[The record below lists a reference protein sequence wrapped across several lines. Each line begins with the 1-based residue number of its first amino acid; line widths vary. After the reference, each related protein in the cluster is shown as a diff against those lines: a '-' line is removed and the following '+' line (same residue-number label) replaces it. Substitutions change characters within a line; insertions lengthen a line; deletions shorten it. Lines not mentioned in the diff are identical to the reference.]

1 MVYGSLWNTKKL
13 SWNERNSWN
22 LMGWGKL
29 MGLRRA
35 QNQASSMRTGD
46 RHLLWDKTWW
56 KNSLFWLL
64 LGLWWIQPFLSQ
76 IPWCVRVA
84 PVIPALR
91 LQISIHWSGLTER
104 RGCGDTARWAFRTNT
119 FQQQWKHMKTYEH
132 HMKTHAML
140 RGQGV
145 SDLSDLVNGHITFT
159 TSTWLQRVAHFSRP
173 ETWQPESCNAC
184 GIWERPQPGQPPT
197 TIQSLWSFGHGSGSF
212 SLQLGIQFW
221 KSFRR
226 CYLSKKHQK
235 AKCHSKQEQKLPLL
249 HAMPPCHA
257 MPVHLLNAQ
266 ASASSTSFQCVVA
279 SFFPVHRCL
288 LLHQTAAKLKSGIIN
303 FGACQVVINWEASES
318 AAKLFDSAFSL
329 PD

>member
-1 MVYGSLWNTKKL
+1 MNT
-13 SWNERNSWN
+13 
-22 LMGWGKL
+22 
-29 MGLRRA
+29 
-35 QNQASSMRTGD
+35 
-46 RHLLWDKTWW
+46 
-56 KNSLFWLL
+56 
-64 LGLWWIQPFLSQ
+64 I
-76 IPWCVRVA
+76 
-84 PVIPALR
+84 
-91 LQISIHWSGLTER
+91 
-104 RGCGDTARWAFRTNT
+104 
-119 FQQQWKHMKTYEH
+119 WKHMRCWEGKALATSATSSTGTSPSLPRLACNALH
-132 HMKTHAML
+132 IF
-140 RGQGV
+140 QGRRPD
-145 SDLSDLVNGHITFT
+145 SLSRAT
-159 TSTWLQRVAHFSRP
+159 RVAF
-173 ETWQPESCNAC
+173 
-184 GIWERPQPGQPPT
+184 GKGQPGQPPT

-212 SLQLGIQFW
+212 SLQLGIQFG

-288 LLHQTAAKLKSGIIN
+288 LLHQTALAKLKSGIN